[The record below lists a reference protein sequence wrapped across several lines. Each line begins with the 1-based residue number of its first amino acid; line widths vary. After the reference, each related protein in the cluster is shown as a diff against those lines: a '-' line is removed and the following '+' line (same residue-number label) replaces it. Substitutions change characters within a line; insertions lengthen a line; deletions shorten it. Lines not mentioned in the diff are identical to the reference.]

1 MKEYASVSRTVFQ
14 IANGLVLS
22 AAALLCLLPF
32 VHILAQSFSSSV
44 SVAANQVLFWPVDF
58 TTAAY
63 EKVFGEGS
71 LLRSMGVTLRRVAL
85 GVSLNMLLTVLMA
98 YPLSKENETFRGRTV
113 YAWLL
118 VFTMIFGGGL
128 IPFYLVVNNLG
139 LMDTIW
145 ALVLPT
151 AVPVYNVV
159 LMLNFFRSIPKELG
173 ESAYIDG
180 ASQLATLFRIYV
192 PLSMPAMATLTL
204 FSLVGHWNS
213 WFDGL
218 IFMNDPKHYPLSS
231 YLQTM
236 IIPLNVTNIKDMEE
250 LKLVSERT
258 LKDAQIMIGALPILI
273 VYPFLQRYFV
283 KGIILGAVK
292 E

>member
-1 MKEYASVSRTVFQ
+1 LKAYSSVSGKAFQVF
-14 IANGLVLS
+14 NVLFLS
-22 AAALLCLLPF
+22 VSALLCLLPF
-32 VHILAQSFSSSV
+32 LHILAQSFSTSI
-44 SVAANQVLFWPVDF
+44 SVAANEVLFWPVDF

-63 EKVFGEGS
+63 EKVFGEGT
-71 LLRSMGVTLRRVAL
+71 LLRSMGITLQRVGL

-98 YPLSKENETFRGRTV
+98 YPLSKENHYFRGRSV
-113 YAWLL
+113 YAWVL
-118 VFTMIFGGGL
+118 VFTMLFGGGL
-128 IPFYLVVNNLG
+128 IPSYLLISELG
-139 LMDTIW
+139 MMDTIW

-159 LMLNFFRSIPKELG
+159 LMLNFFRSIPKELD

-180 ASQLATLFRIYV
+180 ASQLVTLFRIYV
-192 PLSMPAMATLTL
+192 PLSLPSMATLTL
-204 FSLVGHWNS
+204 FSTVGHWNA

-218 IFMNDPKHYPLSS
+218 IYMNDPVNYPLSS

-236 IIPLNVTNIKDMEE
+236 IIPLNVTNLKD
-250 LKLVSERT
+250 LDDLNLVSERT
-258 LKDAQIMIGALPILI
+258 VKNAQIMVGALPILL
-273 VYPFLQRYFV
+273 VYPFIQRFFV

>member
-1 MKEYASVSRTVFQ
+1 MREYSSVSRSVFQ
-14 IANGLVLS
+14 LFNYLFLS
-22 AAALLCLLPF
+22 LAALLCMLPF
-32 VHILAQSFSSSV
+32 LHILAQSFSTSI
-44 SVAANQVLFWPVDF
+44 SVAANEVMFWPVDF

-71 LLRSMGVTLRRVAL
+71 LLRSMGVTLQRVAL
-85 GVSLNMLLTVLMA
+85 GVSVNMLFTLLMA
-98 YPLSKENETFRGRTV
+98 YPLSKENHFFRGRTV
-113 YAWLL
+113 YAWTL
-118 VFTMIFGGGL
+118 VFTLLFGGGL
-128 IPFYLVVNNLG
+128 IPFYLIVSGLG
-139 LMDTIW
+139 MMDTIW

-159 LMLNFFRSIPKELG
+159 LMLNFFRSIPKELD

-180 ASQLATLFRIYV
+180 ASQLIILFRIYV
-192 PLSMPAMATLTL
+192 PLSMPSMATLTL
-204 FSLVGHWNS
+204 FATVGHWNS

-218 IFMNDPKHYPLSS
+218 IFMNDPANYPLSS

-236 IIPLNVTNIKDMEE
+236 IIPLDVKNLNNLDDLSLI
-250 LKLVSERT
+250 SERT
-258 LKDAQIMIGALPILI
+258 VKNAQIMIGALPILL
-273 VYPFLQRYFV
+273 VYPFVQRYFV